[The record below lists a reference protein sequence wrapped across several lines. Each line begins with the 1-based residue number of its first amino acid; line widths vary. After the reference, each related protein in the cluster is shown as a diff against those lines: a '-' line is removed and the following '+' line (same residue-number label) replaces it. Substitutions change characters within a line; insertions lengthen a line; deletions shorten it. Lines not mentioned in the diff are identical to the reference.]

1 MKKGYADRDRMMAEA
16 RSLLWVVHRMS
27 TKEMTGSNVRQA
39 PNYVGPLGYL
49 LSSIVLQAL
58 AAETALKALQVYQL
72 GYFYKTHDLAYLFKR
87 LGPGM
92 QQGANIMYQAL
103 VRDLNEISTNTVVAE
118 GSIEKVLKSHARDFE
133 EWRYFFELPDGS
145 DVSLLD
151 IRHAALA
158 LILSYDIL
166 TVDPAAHDPAGYAAD
181 PMKWITQNRMQWL
194 IGIND

>member
-1 MKKGYADRDRMMAEA
+1 MKKGYADRETMMAEA
-16 RSLLWVVHRMS
+16 KSLLWVVHRMS
-27 TKEMTGSNVRQA
+27 AKEMTGSNVRRA

-49 LSSIVLQAL
+49 LSSVVLQAL
-58 AAETALKALQVYQL
+58 AAETALKALQVFQL

-87 LGPGM
+87 LGTGM
-92 QQGANIMYQAL
+92 QQGVGIMYQAL
-103 VRDLNEISTNTVVAE
+103 VRDLNKISPNAVVAD
-118 GSIEKVLKSHARDFE
+118 GSIEEVLKRHARDFE
-133 EWRYFFELPDGS
+133 DWRYFYELPDGS

-166 TVDPAAHDPAGYAAD
+166 TVDPAAHDPAGYVAD
-181 PMKWITQNRMQWL
+181 PMNWIAQNRMQWL